1 MVDAIFGGKEVE
13 NVGDMDAP
21 AANAGA
27 FSALLG
33 IDRNS

>member
-13 NVGDMDAP
+13 NVGDTDVP

-27 FSALLG
+27 SSTLLG